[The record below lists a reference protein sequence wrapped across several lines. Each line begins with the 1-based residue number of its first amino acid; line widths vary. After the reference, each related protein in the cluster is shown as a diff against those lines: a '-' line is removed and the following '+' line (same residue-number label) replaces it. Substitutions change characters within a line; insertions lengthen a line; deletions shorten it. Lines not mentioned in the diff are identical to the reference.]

1 MARTEYRGPGS
12 AFSGS
17 VGKFMSASKR
27 VIKKDSDQNC
37 KNFSLPIFW
46 ALDSYPTHRK

>member
-27 VIKKDSDQNC
+27 VIKKDSLIKIAKTSVCQS
-37 KNFSLPIFW
+37 FG
-46 ALDSYPTHRK
+46 H